1 MLIKVVQAFPK
12 DKAIYAIGLAAF
24 VLAIPVYFDVTFVI
38 LIPIGMALMKEINK
52 SIAHVVGAITIGAA
66 AAHTM
71 VPPTPAP
78 LAAGE
83 IFGFDTG
90 LMIAFGGIVS
100 LIGVFVVIKIYTM
113 ILDKSEKFWKPE
125 KDIATEAVIVKEE
138 TTNIKKPSFAMAML
152 PIIVPIIMIII
163 NTVANSVLGEAE
175 PEIFKFIGDKTTALL
190 AGAIVAYLI
199 AVQKHGAEWQQRKQ
213 QQTPYHRQVLY
224 S

>member
-1 MLIKVVQAFPK
+1 MVRL
-12 DKAIYAIGLAAF
+12 
-24 VLAIPVYFDVTFVI
+24 T
-38 LIPIGMALMKEINK
+38 
-52 SIAHVVGAITIGAA
+52 
-66 AAHTM
+66 AHTM

-138 TTNIKKPSFAMAML
+138 TKNIKKRFFCNGNVTDYCA
-152 PIIVPIIMIII
+152 
-163 NTVANSVLGEAE
+163 
-175 PEIFKFIGDKTTALL
+175 D
-190 AGAIVAYLI
+190 Y
-199 AVQKHGAEWQQRKQ
+199 
-213 QQTPYHRQVLY
+213 YDY
-224 S
+224 Y